1 MNQGHAKLNSNCN
14 HGRKVKEFQGKEKK
28 GDGGVHRKSFITGS
42 TSGITP
48 IRSPCMR
55 QFEATP
61 SREKA
66 KSITGSIRP
75 SLFCRRRGGG
85 GGGVGL
91 GDGLEL
97 LEVEPD
103 DGVRE
108 EAGVL
113 LAVAVGDVDDVG
125 LEDDGADLGGRGRG
139 ELGDGGDGA
148 VVAKAM
154 LAAGD
159 GEAEG
164 PARVV
169 QEVEALGAGAGG
181 EAGDD
186 ADLAEAT
193 RAEVVAGLGVR
204 AERAAADEVLVHLG
218 AVEAADDGPDRGWRR
233 LDTLRDEGGALAWPH
248 GVPVVRLHRG
258 QQLRVLRGRQP
269 KPRRYLRLG
278 RRRRRHRLLLH
289 RLDSTRGGRVGL
301 GGMGWDAC
309 EREAWSRVRWR
320 GALRE

>member
-1 MNQGHAKLNSNCN
+1 MERVLLQAAPQESHLFEAPACVNS
-14 HGRKVKEFQGKEKK
+14 KQPPPEKK
-28 GDGGVHRKSFITGS
+28 QRVSQH
-42 TSGITP
+42 P
-48 IRSPCMR
+48 P
-55 QFEATP
+55 
-61 SREKA
+61 
-66 KSITGSIRP
+66 
-75 SLFCRRRGGG
+75 LFCRRRRG

-108 EAGVL
+108 EARVL

-125 LEDDGADLGGRGRG
+125 LEDDGADLSRRGRG
-139 ELGDGGDGA
+139 ELGDGGDGP
-148 VVAKAM
+148 VVAQAV

-169 QEVEALGAGAGG
+169 EEVEALGAGAGG

-186 ADLAEAT
+186 ADLAEAAW
-193 RAEVVAGLGVR
+193 AELVAGFGVR

-218 AVEAADDGPDRGWRR
+218 AVEAADDGPDGGWRR

-278 RRRRRHRLLLH
+278 CRRRHRLLLH
-289 RLDSTRGGRVGL
+289 RLDSTRRGRV
-301 GGMGWDAC
+301 GWDAC
-309 EREAWSRVRWR
+309 EREPWSRVR
-320 GALRE
+320 